1 MMHPVWAE
9 VLMKTR
15 LLALSMGAGLLAMPL
30 LFGDSPKKSSTMSDD
45 MRRAIAFERYKDVAS
60 ARQARKE
67 AVHPSVTYTNAD
79 RSADRRVDE
88 STQGKP
94 VKDPGP
100 GHRQD
105 Q

>member
-1 MMHPVWAE
+1 
-9 VLMKTR
+9 MKTG
-15 LLALSMGAGLLAMPL
+15 LLALSLGAGLLVTPL
-30 LFGDSPKKSSTMSDD
+30 VFGASPEKSSTMSND
-45 MRRAIAFERYKDVAS
+45 MRRAIAFERYKDVAA

-79 RSADRRVDE
+79 RSADRVDE

-100 GHRQD
+100 GRKQD
-105 Q
+105 R